1 MKKFIKN
8 LRIVKNIRNYFRT
21 KNILSNSGGQ
31 IKLSTPPGKL
41 IYEFIKNNEINNV
54 LEIGTWNGLG
64 STLVIHDAL
73 STKNKTFTL
82 TSLETDK
89 IAFKNAKKNLKDKV
103 GINLKL
109 GRIVEIDELPNPDS
123 IDFRKYNLNPEN
135 IEWFHQ
141 DIRRYKKTRNI
152 LEDLDNNY
160 DFILFD
166 GGEFSTFAEFKKLY
180 KKTSYFCL
188 DDLNAYKQ
196 YEVLEYI
203 KNFPDKFELIDV
215 VEDLGIYKVIK

>member
-123 IDFRKYNLNPEN
+123 IDFRKYNLNLKILN
-135 IEWFHQ
+135 GFI
-141 DIRRYKKTRNI
+141 KI
-152 LEDLDNNY
+152 LEDTKNKEYSRRFNNNY

-215 VEDLGIYKVIK
+215 VEDLEYIKL